1 MCYYYF
7 MQYLFSIV
15 MFILG
20 ACVGSFLCCQAR
32 RLHLAHAKKPVKNK
46 RSICFSCKKQLKWY
60 ENLPI
65 ISWLASKG
73 KCRSCGK
80 KIGLAEILSELGSG
94 LSFLGLS
101 FTVDTITATPIEW
114 LIFIITII
122 FAASLLFL
130 AIYDGIY
137 GELPTICLAISIIIA
152 IVLLVI
158 NIINLTIFASAPTP
172 ITTILI
178 NILLSTLIL
187 GGLYLALY
195 LVSKGKWVGDG
206 DWLLALAISLALYHP
221 WLSLIVL
228 FLTNFLACII
238 MLPVVKKSKNPKIH
252 LGPFLV
258 SAYIIATIFTN
269 FFSNSIIN
277 LW

>member
-1 MCYYYF
+1 
-7 MQYLFSIV
+7 
-15 MFILG
+15 MFIIG
-20 ACVGSFLCCQAR
+20 ACIGSFLCCQAR
-32 RLHLAHAKKPVKNK
+32 RLHLAHAKQPIRNK
-46 RSICFSCKKQLKWY
+46 RSICLSCKRQLKWY

-65 ISWLASKG
+65 ISWLTSKG

-80 KIGLAEILSELGSG
+80 QIGLAEILSEFASG
-94 LSFLGLS
+94 LAFFGLS
-101 FTVDTITATPIEW
+101 FTITISTTSLLSW
-114 LIFIITII
+114 LIFIITILLTTT
-122 FAASLLFL
+122 FLFL

-137 GELPTICLAISIIIA
+137 GELPSLMLFISIA
-152 IVLLVI
+152 LAAVLLALKIVNLVI
-158 NIINLTIFASAPTP
+158 LNTTSSM
-172 ITTILI
+172 ITTII
-178 NILLSTLIL
+178 CNISLSILIL

-206 DWLLALAISLALYHP
+206 DWLLALAISLALYYP
-221 WLSLIVL
+221 WLSLIAL

-238 MLPVVKKSKNPKIH
+238 MLPTVKRSKNSKIH

-258 SAYIIATIFTN
+258 SAFILVTIFTN